1 MLSNQN
7 GMAEREGGKI
17 IKIQWRWVYIFK
29 TITRSP
35 TARNVTGFICII
47 SCGRKEWEKGKGR
60 RKRKEGS
67 LSEQLFGWL
76 ACDEA
81 LLWAITGGTCGQAD
95 PLCCALEPWPGEHV
109 ALAQE
114 TWGHAKALCTCMSQC
129 EAPSEGSG
137 KNALIKLVNAIRQ
150 ELSSNPLKY

>member
-1 MLSNQN
+1 MAWQKEKEGKLSRYSEDEFTSLKQSHGPQLPEMLQDLSVLHP
-7 GMAEREGGKI
+7 AE
-17 IKIQWRWVYIFK
+17 
-29 TITRSP
+29 
-35 TARNVTGFICII
+35 
-47 SCGRKEWEKGKGR
+47 GRKERKGKEGGKGR
-60 RKRKEGS
+60 RDPWVS
-67 LSEQLFGWL
+67 SCLVGWL
-76 ACDEA
+76 VMKLCFGPSR
-81 LLWAITGGTCGQAD
+81 GGTCCQAD
-95 PLCCALEPWPGEHV
+95 PLCCALEPWPEEGV

>member
-1 MLSNQN
+1 MAWQKEKEGKLSRYSEDEFTSLKQSHSPQLPEMLQDLSVLHP
-7 GMAEREGGKI
+7 AE
-17 IKIQWRWVYIFK
+17 
-29 TITRSP
+29 
-35 TARNVTGFICII
+35 
-47 SCGRKEWEKGKGR
+47 GRKEGEKGKGR

-81 LLWAITGGTCGQAD
+81 LLWAITGGTCCQAD
-95 PLCCALEPWPGEHV
+95 PLCCALEPWPEEGV